1 MEKIK
6 VQEEKLKV
14 QEVVVW
20 KVEDELFDTEWKAVK
35 FAAKKWCMKELEE
48 KFGITRYVADD
59 FFERLYKRLN
69 QKINKGDV
77 K

>member
-14 QEVVVW
+14 QQVVVW
-20 KVEDELFDTEWKAVK
+20 KVENEVFDAEWKAVK